1 MSIARSARIAAARSE
16 FRRLILWLAAAG
28 VAMVVAATL
37 YLDSYGLATPGVVVV
52 VGIAVLLSVMLGGGL
67 MAVGFYSSDSGIDEN
82 VAGATTKRRRK
93 A

>member
-1 MSIARSARIAAARSE
+1 MSIVRNARIAAARSG

-52 VGIAVLLSVMLGGGL
+52 VGSRCCCRSCSA
-67 MAVGFYSSDSGIDEN
+67 A
-82 VAGATTKRRRK
+82 A
-93 A
+93 